1 MSCDSTSHVSL
12 GCHVTWLLPW
22 WGSMFRKC
30 VKYHR
35 RHPAIPQDTVHAR
48 KCALKSSQ
56 CRYHCDW
63 LPLWDSCWMEGKASH
78 KDGDERKWSRSNH
91 SWCWEEEAEN
101 DRCFKTIAS
110 NSFKEIKIKYAQYGV
125 ILYYSYNFQ
134 ALTQRESRGYHKG
147 QHFLGWTKKVYNL
160 SIYGK

>member
-35 RHPAIPQDTVHAR
+35 RHPAIPQDTVQAR
-48 KCALKSSQ
+48 KCTLKSSY
-56 CRYHCDW
+56 CRYHVIGFLSGTRAGW
-63 LPLWDSCWMEGKASH
+63 RGKASH
-78 KDGDERKWSRSNH
+78 REEDEGKWSNH
-91 SWCWEEEAEN
+91 SWCQEEEAEN

-110 NSFKEIKIKYAQYGV
+110 NSFKETKTKYAQYGV
-125 ILYYSYNFQ
+125 VLYHSYDFQ
-134 ALTQRESRGYHKG
+134 ALTQREREDITNGITS
-147 QHFLGWTKKVYNL
+147 
-160 SIYGK
+160 